1 MANYNIDIGVV
12 IKGNEKI
19 TRFNENLKK
28 TSLQV
33 KQLNDFLKVFQQ
45 GGNGLVKSFNTLN
58 QTLSTA
64 KANFNAVASGTK
76 LQEKAAR
83 QLIVAE
89 KELNKEIKQRE
100 RLLQRISTKPLPLP
114 GSGVGSDP
122 VAKSIRRRRRKL
134 AGNPQ
139 AYSSPI
145 SPVQASQLEMI
156 PGFGMGSLQGQ
167 SSPVGDRIAKALENE
182 KKLVKEVE
190 AIRGRASKKRAANTK
205 RQLALEKRSNAFVKK
220 AIKEET
226 ALRKKAEAEANQLAA
241 KRRARRR
248 QLGSTASSAI
258 IGGAFPLLFGQ
269 TGAAAVGGGL
279 GGLAGGAIGGQFG
292 FALSILGTAIGS
304 AIDKNDKFNQSLAV
318 LNVRFSDV
326 SGSAQLTS
334 EDIDKVA
341 KRLRIT
347 KEEAFGVLGA
357 FAQFGSG
364 SIAKSLT
371 EIFGADAGAFDSI
384 ATANRQAE
392 LANKIFEARTK
403 IGNEVATQLLNQNLI
418 TDSATIELAL
428 AEARAKA
435 ENDIAVAQAKQ
446 IIFSDRARD
455 LAEELLFRGGG
466 DPSRFGENR
475 ANKLQKEFEE
485 GRNKRMK
492 DFKEALE
499 QVREMLGLV
508 NEANNQFGQSGVL
521 AMSAINDKV
530 KDLQD
535 ELKKLASPISLAIGL
550 SDTMANSFESSFK
563 GIIKGTMTV
572 ADAFRNMLNRIADH
586 FLDTAARMLANQ
598 FQQGILGLFGNLFS
612 STFISPNPTPTLTPD
627 QQVSRFTFMKA
638 DGGPVMRGGSYIVGE
653 RGPELFSPGVSGMIT
668 PNEMLGGSTNI
679 VVNVDASGSNVEGD
693 EDEGRALGIALSAA
707 IETELIKQK
716 RPGGLLA

>member
-1 MANYNIDIGVV
+1 MANYSVDIAIAV
-12 IKGNEKI
+12 KGA
-19 TRFNENLKK
+19 
-28 TSLQV
+28 
-33 KQLNDFLKVFQQ
+33 KQLKAVRAETTALTREINTLNKLANKQSKTLP
-45 GGNGLVKSFNTLN
+45 NSFNTLN
-58 QTLSTA
+58 KVLGQAKGNLNKVALGTERYFRAISDVIDKEERLNKAYRKQKIDFKVIQRLKQKGLEINKQNIQLIRKEILLEQKLAASKNKTS
-64 KANFNAVASGTK
+64 KANVNKGRSGT
-76 LQEKAAR
+76 
-83 QLIVAE
+83 
-89 KELNKEIKQRE
+89 
-100 RLLQRISTKPLPLP
+100 
-114 GSGVGSDP
+114 
-122 VAKSIRRRRRKL
+122 
-134 AGNPQ
+134 
-139 AYSSPI
+139 
-145 SPVQASQLEMI
+145 
-156 PGFGMGSLQGQ
+156 
-167 SSPVGDRIAKALENE
+167 
-182 KKLVKEVE
+182 
-190 AIRGRASKKRAANTK
+190 
-205 RQLALEKRSNAFVKK
+205 
-220 AIKEET
+220 
-226 ALRKKAEAEANQLAA
+226 
-241 KRRARRR
+241 
-248 QLGSTASSAI
+248 LGSTASSAI

-446 IIFSDRARD
+446 IKFSDKARD

-485 GRNKRMK
+485 GRNQRIK
-492 DFKEALE
+492 DFIEALKILRE
-499 QVREMLGLV
+499 QLGLV
-508 NEANNQFGQSGVL
+508 NEAQGQFGQSGAL
-521 AMSAINDKV
+521 AFSAINDKV

-563 GIIKGTMTV
+563 GIIRGTMTV

-598 FQQGILGLFGNLFS
+598 FQQGILGLFSGLF
-612 STFISPNPTPTLTPD
+612 NPLDSARLGAQATAMTGIPSGAALPAGSFNITGAL
-627 QQVSRFTFMKA
+627 A
-638 DGGPVMRGGSYIVGE
+638 NGGTAQRGKSYLVGE
-653 RGPELFSPGVSGMIT
+653 RGAEIFTPGVTGTVSPNSAMGGM
-668 PNEMLGGSTNI
+668 NI

-693 EDEGRALGIALSAA
+693 EEEGRALGIALSAA

>member
-1 MANYNIDIGVV
+1 MANYDVSIRLAVAGAKELDRVNKRTDQLRKNIDFINKKAQAGTAGTPVV
-12 IKGNEKI
+12 RNFKNLSKAVTDANDALNE
-19 TRFNENLKK
+19 
-28 TSLQV
+28 
-33 KQLNDFLKVFQQ
+33 
-45 GGNGLVKSFNTLN
+45 
-58 QTLSTA
+58 A
-64 KANFNAVASGTK
+64 AVGTK
-76 LQEKAAR
+76 EFNQAVKNLVQVE
-83 QLIVAE
+83 
-89 KELNKEIKQRE
+89 NKYNRTLKQRE
-100 RLLQRISTKPLPLP
+100 RRLKIQR
-114 GSGVGSDP
+114 
-122 VAKSIRRRRRKL
+122 
-134 AGNPQ
+134 
-139 AYSSPI
+139 
-145 SPVQASQLEMI
+145 
-156 PGFGMGSLQGQ
+156 
-167 SSPVGDRIAKALENE
+167 
-182 KKLVKEVE
+182 
-190 AIRGRASKKRAANTK
+190 
-205 RQLALEKRSNAFVKK
+205 
-220 AIKEET
+220 
-226 ALRKKAEAEANQLAA
+226 LAA
-241 KRRARRR
+241 KEGISFSKAKILLTKQEAQAEATLALAKEKTASAERRKRI
-248 QLGSTASSAI
+248 GSTISSAA

-292 FALSILGTAIGS
+292 FALSIVGTAIGS

-446 IIFSDRARD
+446 IKFSDRARD

-550 SDTMANSFESSFK
+550 SDTMANSFENSFK

-598 FQQGILGLFGNLFS
+598 FQQGILGLLGGLF
-612 STFISPNPTPTLTPD
+612 NPLDSARLGAQATAMTGIP
-627 QQVSRFTFMKA
+627 SGA
-638 DGGPVMRGGSYIVGE
+638 DLLPGSFANGGRPPVGRPSIVGE
-653 RGPELFSPGVSGMIT
+653 RGPELFVPDRAGTIIPNHAMGGM
-668 PNEMLGGSTNI
+668 NI

-693 EDEGRALGIALSAA
+693 ENEGRALGIALSAA

>member
-1 MANYNIDIGVV
+1 MANYDVSIRLAVAGAKELDRVNKRTDQLRKNIDFINKKAQAGTAGTPVV
-12 IKGNEKI
+12 RNFKNLSKAVTDANDALNE
-19 TRFNENLKK
+19 
-28 TSLQV
+28 
-33 KQLNDFLKVFQQ
+33 
-45 GGNGLVKSFNTLN
+45 
-58 QTLSTA
+58 A
-64 KANFNAVASGTK
+64 AVGTK
-76 LQEKAAR
+76 EFNQAVKNLVQVE
-83 QLIVAE
+83 
-89 KELNKEIKQRE
+89 NKYNRTLKQRE
-100 RLLQRISTKPLPLP
+100 RRLKIQR
-114 GSGVGSDP
+114 
-122 VAKSIRRRRRKL
+122 
-134 AGNPQ
+134 
-139 AYSSPI
+139 
-145 SPVQASQLEMI
+145 
-156 PGFGMGSLQGQ
+156 
-167 SSPVGDRIAKALENE
+167 
-182 KKLVKEVE
+182 
-190 AIRGRASKKRAANTK
+190 
-205 RQLALEKRSNAFVKK
+205 
-220 AIKEET
+220 
-226 ALRKKAEAEANQLAA
+226 LAA
-241 KRRARRR
+241 KEGISFSKAKILLTKQEAQAEATLALAKEKTASAERRKRI
-248 QLGSTASSAI
+248 GSTISSAA

-292 FALSILGTAIGS
+292 FALSIVGTAIGS

-446 IIFSDRARD
+446 IKFSDKARD

-550 SDTMANSFESSFK
+550 SDTMANSFENSFK

-598 FQQGILGLFGNLFS
+598 FQQGILGLLGGLF
-612 STFISPNPTPTLTPD
+612 NPLNSARLGAQATAMTGIP
-627 QQVSRFTFMKA
+627 SGA
-638 DGGPVMRGGSYIVGE
+638 DLLPGSFANGGRPPVGRPSIVGE
-653 RGPELFSPGVSGMIT
+653 RGAELFVPDRAGTII
-668 PNEMLGGSTNI
+668 PNHELGGSTNI

>member
-1 MANYNIDIGVV
+1 MANYNVDI
-12 IKGNEKI
+12 
-19 TRFNENLKK
+19 
-28 TSLQV
+28 
-33 KQLNDFLKVFQQ
+33 
-45 GGNGLVKSFNTLN
+45 
-58 QTLSTA
+58 
-64 KANFNAVASGTK
+64 AVALKGARELQK
-76 LQEKAAR
+76 LRKDINAIRQE
-83 QLIVAE
+83 VNGF
-89 KELNKEIKQRE
+89 NKEIEKRTNKFPKTINNLSTSVNKARAALNDAAVGTKTFRNAVKNVVKVE
-100 RLLQRISTKPLPLP
+100 EEFNKELKKRDRALKVQRIAQKQGISLKKASILLTKQETEAE
-114 GSGVGSDP
+114 
-122 VAKSIRRRRRKL
+122 AKLAAQKARTARAERRRRI
-134 AGNPQ
+134 GGT
-139 AYSSPI
+139 I
-145 SPVQASQLEMI
+145 
-156 PGFGMGSLQGQ
+156 
-167 SSPVGDRIAKALENE
+167 
-182 KKLVKEVE
+182 
-190 AIRGRASKKRAANTK
+190 
-205 RQLALEKRSNAFVKK
+205 
-220 AIKEET
+220 
-226 ALRKKAEAEANQLAA
+226 
-241 KRRARRR
+241 
-248 QLGSTASSAI
+248 SSAA

-292 FALSILGTAIGS
+292 FALSIVGTAIGS

-371 EIFGADAGAFDSI
+371 EIFGADAGGFDSI

-392 LANKIFEARTK
+392 LANQIFEARTK

-435 ENDIAVAQAKQ
+435 ENDIAVAQEKQ
-446 IIFSDRARD
+446 IKFSDRARD

-475 ANKLQKEFEE
+475 ANKLQKDFEE

-598 FQQGILGLFGNLFS
+598 FQQGLLRLFSGLF
-612 STFISPNPTPTLTPD
+612 NPLDSARLGAQATAMTGIP
-627 QQVSRFTFMKA
+627 SGA
-638 DGGPVMRGGSYIVGE
+638 DLLPGSFANGGRPPVGRPSIVGE
-653 RGPELFSPGVSGMIT
+653 RGAELFVPDRAGTII
-668 PNEMLGGSTNI
+668 PNHELGGSTNI

-693 EDEGRALGIALSAA
+693 EEEGRELGRLISVA
-707 IETELIKQK
+707 IQSELIKQK
-716 RPGGLLA
+716 RPGGMLA

>member
-1 MANYNIDIGVV
+1 MANYDVSIRLAVAGAKELDRVNKRTDQLRKNIDFINKKAQAGTAGTPVV
-12 IKGNEKI
+12 RNFKNLSKAVTDANDALNE
-19 TRFNENLKK
+19 
-28 TSLQV
+28 
-33 KQLNDFLKVFQQ
+33 
-45 GGNGLVKSFNTLN
+45 
-58 QTLSTA
+58 A
-64 KANFNAVASGTK
+64 AVGTK
-76 LQEKAAR
+76 EFNQAVKNLVQVE
-83 QLIVAE
+83 
-89 KELNKEIKQRE
+89 NKYNRTLKQRE
-100 RLLQRISTKPLPLP
+100 RRLKIQR
-114 GSGVGSDP
+114 
-122 VAKSIRRRRRKL
+122 
-134 AGNPQ
+134 
-139 AYSSPI
+139 
-145 SPVQASQLEMI
+145 
-156 PGFGMGSLQGQ
+156 
-167 SSPVGDRIAKALENE
+167 
-182 KKLVKEVE
+182 
-190 AIRGRASKKRAANTK
+190 
-205 RQLALEKRSNAFVKK
+205 
-220 AIKEET
+220 
-226 ALRKKAEAEANQLAA
+226 LAA
-241 KRRARRR
+241 KEGISFSKAKILLTKQEAQAEATLALAKEKTASAERRKRI
-248 QLGSTASSAI
+248 GSTISSAA

-292 FALSILGTAIGS
+292 FALSIVGTAIGS

-446 IIFSDRARD
+446 IKFSDKARD

-598 FQQGILGLFGNLFS
+598 FQQGILGLLGGLFNPLNSARLGAQATAMTGIPSGAALPVGSFG
-612 STFISPNPTPTLTPD
+612 ISGTL
-627 QQVSRFTFMKA
+627 A
-638 DGGPVMRGGSYIVGE
+638 NGGTAQKGKSYLVGE
-653 RGPELFSPGVSGMIT
+653 RGAEIFTPGVTGTVS
-668 PNEMLGGSTNI
+668 PNSAMGGTNI

-693 EDEGRALGIALSAA
+693 EEEGRQLGIALSAA
-707 IETELIKQK
+707 IESELIKQK

>member
-1 MANYNIDIGVV
+1 VANYSVDIDIAL
-12 IKGNEKI
+12 KGAEKI
-19 TRFNENLKK
+19 KNLRKETQGLNRDVNKFNREINKNMGMKKGSVVNNFNNLSKEVTRARTVLNKAAIDTKAFDDAVKNVVKVEEEFNKELKK
-28 TSLQV
+28 R
-33 KQLNDFLKVFQQ
+33 DRALKV
-45 GGNGLVKSFNTLN
+45 
-58 QTLSTA
+58 
-64 KANFNAVASGTK
+64 
-76 LQEKAAR
+76 
-83 QLIVAE
+83 
-89 KELNKEIKQRE
+89 
-100 RLLQRISTKPLPLP
+100 QRIAQQK
-114 GSGVGSDP
+114 G
-122 VAKSIRRRRRKL
+122 
-134 AGNPQ
+134 
-139 AYSSPI
+139 I
-145 SPVQASQLEMI
+145 SL
-156 PGFGMGSLQGQ
+156 
-167 SSPVGDRIAKALENE
+167 
-182 KKLVKEVE
+182 
-190 AIRGRASKKRAANTK
+190 
-205 RQLALEKRSNAFVKK
+205 KK
-220 AIKEET
+220 ASILLTKQE
-226 ALRKKAEAEANQLAA
+226 AEAEAKLAEQKA
-241 KRRARRR
+241 KTARAERRKRI
-248 QLGSTASSAI
+248 GGTISSAA

-292 FALSILGTAIGS
+292 FALSIVGTAIGS
-304 AIDKNDKFNQSLAV
+304 AIDKNDKFNESLAV

-326 SGSAQLTS
+326 SSSAQLTS

-446 IIFSDRARD
+446 IKFSDKARD

-563 GIIKGTMTV
+563 GIIRGTMTV

-598 FQQGILGLFGNLFS
+598 FQQGLLRLFSGLFNPLDSARLGAQATAMTGIPSGANLPVGSFGVS
-612 STFISPNPTPTLTPD
+612 GTL
-627 QQVSRFTFMKA
+627 A
-638 DGGPVMRGGSYIVGE
+638 NGGTAQRGKSYLVGE
-653 RGPELFSPGVSGMIT
+653 RGAEIFTPGVTGTVT
-668 PNEMLGGSTNI
+668 PNHAMGGTNI